1 MNSPLIGI
9 TVHPNTAPD
18 RAELDELLEAIVQS
32 VERAGG
38 LPVLIPLGLSE
49 NTLRDL
55 YAQLGGLLLSGGGD
69 IDPVR
74 YGSESHETMGGV
86 DAERDRIEFALAR
99 WAVADD
105 QVRPL
110 FGICRGAQVL
120 NVALGGTLYR
130 DIGEYPNA
138 IRHTYPSAEYAAQR
152 PHEIKVEEESALARI
167 VGQPV
172 IGVNSLHHQA
182 IKDVAPG
189 LAVTA
194 RSADG
199 LVEAVEIPQHPF
211 ALAVQWHPECLPHL
225 PEHRRLFEAFVEATR
240 RYTSTQV
247 DR

>member
-1 MNSPLIGI
+1 MLSPLIGI
-9 TVHPNTAPD
+9 TVHPKTAPD

-69 IDPVR
+69 IEPEQ
-74 YGSESHETMGGV
+74 YGAKWHETMGGV
-86 DAERDRIEFALAR
+86 DAERDRTEFALAR
-99 WAVADD
+99 WATADD

-138 IRHTYPSAEYAAQR
+138 IRHTYPTAEYATQC

-182 IKDVAPG
+182 IRDVAPG

-199 LVEAVEIPQHPF
+199 LAEALELPQHPF

-225 PEHRRLFEAFVEATR
+225 PEHRRLFEAFVEAAR
-240 RYTSTQV
+240 KYTSTQV